1 MTSTTSDLASQPP
14 SRPRPAPNPR
24 AAPQKEHW
32 SDRLT
37 VEGRYR
43 LNDLEAAKAA
53 REQGKG

>member
-1 MTSTTSDLASQPP
+1 MSDPANQPP

-53 REQGKG
+53 REQGKS

>member
-1 MTSTTSDLASQPP
+1 MSDPANQPP
-14 SRPRPAPNPR
+14 PRPRPAQPNPR

-37 VEGRYR
+37 VEARYR
-43 LNDLEAAKAA
+43 LNDLEAANAA